1 MNSLSIG
8 KKVIFSILFLLI
20 ASFAVLQGVIIKEF
34 KNFSKDLTIKN
45 LDIIGDSVFYS
56 IRSAMNTGDSEA
68 IKSSVQTN
76 SKLKN
81 IKSLKIYYSNDV
93 AELFALPKSDY
104 DDSDI
109 SEQFKSKDEKKLE
122 IIKNNE
128 RQIRLLKPLVAT
140 ADCLACHANSKEND
154 ILGVMDISY
163 SMDEIDV
170 LLSYKS
176 TIFLSIFVAF
186 TILTALVIIF
196 TLKRVVLNPVNLLLE
211 KTDELANKDSDLSV
225 RVKIKSND
233 EIGKIT
239 KNINTFIEKIQLS
252 VKGIKQ
258 GADRIQEQINTL
270 KTSSHGLAKSAKDGK
285 DEIDTTYNFTKN
297 IDDDFKFTTKMATN
311 AQTMSQSSNE
321 QLDSVISLLNTLVS
335 RIDETSQNEQ
345 NLSAKTASVVTES
358 ENIAKI
364 LNIIDDIADRTNLL
378 ALNAAIEAARAGE
391 HGRGFAVVAEEVR
404 KLAEQT
410 TDQLEDINTNSK
422 NIIKSVW
429 ELNSSLKQNS
439 QNIKDLSLNANEL
452 MQMAYKAQDE
462 NSKSITTTKDI
473 KERMEISSKNI
484 AKLLEQSEKS
494 VKIADENEKI
504 SNDLESVA
512 DSLSKITQALESNL
526 SRFKI

>member
-1 MNSLSIG
+1 
-8 KKVIFSILFLLI
+8 
-20 ASFAVLQGVIIKEF
+20 
-34 KNFSKDLTIKN
+34 
-45 LDIIGDSVFYS
+45 
-56 IRSAMNTGDSEA
+56 
-68 IKSSVQTN
+68 
-76 SKLKN
+76 
-81 IKSLKIYYSNDV
+81 
-93 AELFALPKSDY
+93 
-104 DDSDI
+104 
-109 SEQFKSKDEKKLE
+109 
-122 IIKNNE
+122 
-128 RQIRLLKPLVAT
+128 
-140 ADCLACHANSKEND
+140 
-154 ILGVMDISY
+154 
-163 SMDEIDV
+163 
-170 LLSYKS
+170 
-176 TIFLSIFVAF
+176 
-186 TILTALVIIF
+186 
-196 TLKRVVLNPVNLLLE
+196 
-211 KTDELANKDSDLSV
+211 
-225 RVKIKSND
+225 
-233 EIGKIT
+233 
-239 KNINTFIEKIQLS
+239 
-252 VKGIKQ
+252 
-258 GADRIQEQINTL
+258 
-270 KTSSHGLAKSAKDGK
+270 
-285 DEIDTTYNFTKN
+285 
-297 IDDDFKFTTKMATN
+297 MATN

-321 QLDSVISLLNTLVS
+321 QLDNVISLLNTLVS

-473 KERMEISSKNI
+473 KERTEISSKNI